1 MKTKVIYYAVA
12 AATALSVTACGSGSD
27 VADLGIG
34 GSGVTTPS
42 AVVSSGTISAF
53 GSIFVNGVKF
63 DTSSATFDIDG
74 NPDGVETDLAI
85 GMRVKVTGSV
95 NADGI
100 NGNAESV
107 AYDDELQ
114 GPASEVSPP
123 DVDGVIRSF
132 KVFDT
137 TVLIDST
144 TTNFDV
150 AADITTTEPFDFSTI
165 ADNNHVE
172 ISGYYDSAGVLRATR
187 VELESQAFNPGNDVI
202 EIKGTVTDLSN
213 DRFSLSNISGL
224 TIDASAAVLEDV
236 PDNQLA
242 NGLFVEVKGRCTD
255 ASCTEL
261 TASIIEAESGD
272 FNEEDEVELEGI
284 ITAYVDDSSF
294 RVNGYPVDASSA
306 TKEPLTM
313 LLENDL
319 LVEVEG
325 KFINGT
331 LVATSVELEGGD
343 IIVAALV
350 ASVEASTNSFV
361 LQPVPGQFV
370 TVNVDTSTEIED
382 EINETIENPAE
393 LLAALA
399 LAPVDYL
406 TIEGYDDGTGII
418 VANSVELD
426 EADKIIV
433 QGVASGCSGDTASG
447 TVTVLGVAFPYDDS
461 TSFEDQNE
469 VKYADAVAFCAALT
483 AGSTM
488 VKIVDES
495 SDGVTDGIADE
506 IEIEE

>member
-1 MKTKVIYYAVA
+1 MKTTFIYCAVA
-12 AATALSVTACGSGSD
+12 AATAISITACGSGSD

-34 GSGVTTPS
+34 GSGVTSPS
-42 AVVSSGTISAF
+42 AFVSSGTISAI
-53 GSIFVNGVKF
+53 GSIFVNGVEY

-74 NPDGVETDLAI
+74 DPDGVEADLAI

-100 NGNAESV
+100 TGNAESV

-114 GPASEVSPP
+114 GPVNEVSAP
-123 DVDGVIRSF
+123 DIDGVNRSF

-137 TVLIDST
+137 TVLINST

-150 AADITTTEPFDFSTI
+150 SPDITTTEPFDFSTI
-165 ADNNHVE
+165 ADKDHVE

-202 EIKGTVTDLSN
+202 EIKGTITDLNN
-213 DRFSLSNISGL
+213 DRFSLSNISAL
-224 TIDASAAVLEDV
+224 TIDGSAAVLDDV
-236 PDNQLA
+236 PDNQLT

-255 ASCTEL
+255 ATCTEL

-272 FNEEDEVELEGI
+272 FNEDDEVELEGI

-294 RVNGYPVDASSA
+294 RVNGFPVDASSA

-325 KFINGT
+325 TIINGT
-331 LVATSVELEGGD
+331 LVATSVKQEGGD

-350 ASVEASTNSFV
+350 ASVEASANSFA
-361 LQPVPGQFV
+361 LEPVPGQSV
-370 TVNVDTSTEIED
+370 TVNIDTSTEIED

-399 LAPVDYL
+399 PGDYL
-406 TIEGYDDGTGII
+406 TIKGYDDGAGIV
-418 VANSVELD
+418 VANSVKLD
-426 EADKIIV
+426 EADKIV
-433 QGVASGCSGDTASG
+433 LQGVASDCSGDSASG
-447 TVTVLGVAFPYDDS
+447 SVTVLGISFPYDDS

-469 VKYADAVAFCAALT
+469 GAYADAVAFCAALT
-483 AGSTM
+483 ADSTI

-495 SDGVTDGIADE
+495 SDGVADE